1 VRFSGP
7 RAVEAP
13 TAEKVRDRLTSWME
27 HGSPKPDPHW
37 IPIRRSRRPI
47 GLRTPHVT
55 VLQPV
60 VPSAWSGTAMR
71 RCSAW

>member
-47 GLRTPHVT
+47 VEPDETAHGTRSTGL
-55 VLQPV
+55 
-60 VPSAWSGTAMR
+60 
-71 RCSAW
+71 